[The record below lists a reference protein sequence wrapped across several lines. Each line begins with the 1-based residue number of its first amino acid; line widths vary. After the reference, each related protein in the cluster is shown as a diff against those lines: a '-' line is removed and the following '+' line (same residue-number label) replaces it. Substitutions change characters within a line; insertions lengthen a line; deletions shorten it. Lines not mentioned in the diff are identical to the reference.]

1 MARQRGLLPVYR
13 CDGEFYAFYSK
24 SQALAAESVG
34 RVKLVKSR
42 KGHINRVNLLK
53 RAGDPEPARCIP
65 TGSKYT
71 YHEELP
77 EIGRVI
83 ISLKRLAPDGSF
95 VKWS

>member
-53 RAGDPEPARCIP
+53 RPGDPEPSTHVP
-65 TGSKYT
+65 TGKKFT
-71 YHEELP
+71 YREALP
-77 EIGRVI
+77 EIGRVM
-83 ISLKRLAPDGSF
+83 ISLMRLAHDGSF
-95 VKWS
+95 VKW